1 MESEIYFE
9 SEDFKFIENLPEA
22 KGEDEYTGSNYQS
35 KYDDSTTSYLR
46 EIGKYKLLSAK
57 EEIELF
63 RAYKNGDSSARHKII
78 QANLRLV
85 VSVAKKY
92 RNRGMS
98 FLDLVQEGTLGL
110 MRAVEKFQPEKGFKL
125 STYATWWIRQSITR
139 AIAEKSRAVRLPVH
153 MTEALSKIGKA
164 IHSSKEPSGGLP
176 DYDQIAQS
184 TGIGAEKV
192 KRILSADKPMV
203 SLDASLN
210 DYDDEFNL
218 LSVLTDD
225 RGNQPDEHVERQ
237 MLCKKLSEALKTL
250 RPQEQDILMHRYGL
264 ISGTP
269 KTLCEIAA
277 MFGLSRERVRQIDI
291 RARKKLK
298 NNLVLAKFNAQL
310 D

>member
-1 MESEIYFE
+1 MESEINFE
-9 SEDFKFIENLPEA
+9 LEDFKFIEYLPEA
-22 KGEDEYTGSNYQS
+22 KGEDEYTDGNYQS
-35 KYDDSTTSYLR
+35 KYDDSTSSYLR
-46 EIGKYKLLSAK
+46 EIGKCKLLTPK

-63 RAYKNGDSSARHKII
+63 RAYKNGDKSARHKII

-92 RNRGMS
+92 RNKGIS

-110 MRAVEKFQPEKGFKL
+110 MRAVEKFEPERGFKL
-125 STYATWWIRQSITR
+125 STYATWWIRQSISR

-153 MTEALSKIGKA
+153 MTEAISKIGKA
-164 IHSSKEPSGGLP
+164 IANSSELTGELP
-176 DYDQIAQS
+176 NYDQIAKS
-184 TGIGAEKV
+184 TGIRAEKV

-203 SLDASLN
+203 SLDSSLN

-218 LSVLTDD
+218 LSVLKDES
-225 RGNQPDEHVERQ
+225 RNQPDEQVERQ
-237 MLCKKLSEALKTL
+237 LLSKKLSEALKTL
-250 RPQEQDILMHRYGL
+250 RPQEQDVLMHRYGL
-264 ISGTP
+264 ISGST
-269 KTLCEIAA
+269 KTLGEIAA

-298 NNLVLAKFNAQL
+298 NNLVLAKLNAQL